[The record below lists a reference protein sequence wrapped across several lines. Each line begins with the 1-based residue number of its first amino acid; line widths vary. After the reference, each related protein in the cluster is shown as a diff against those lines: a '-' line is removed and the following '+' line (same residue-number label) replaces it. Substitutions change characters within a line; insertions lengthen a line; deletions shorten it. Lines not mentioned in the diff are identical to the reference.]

1 MWERKELKQQAKAKL
16 KLNYWSLVLV
26 SFVFSVVAGGGS
38 SSSSSSSS
46 GSSGS
51 DIFSSAAMEE
61 YLEEILLGAIVLLII
76 ILIVMAIGIAIGLL
90 VFNPLSVGC
99 TKYFI
104 DNEYGTQQLS
114 DMAFAFSSPGYKNIV
129 KTMFFKGL
137 YTFFWSLLFIIPG
150 IVKSYEYRMIP
161 YLIAD
166 NPDLSTDEAFRLSK
180 EMMDGNKM
188 AAFVLDLSFIG
199 WNLLSIFTLGLLSIF
214 YVNPYYNLTCA
225 ELYHTLNLGYNKPA
239 YASSGETFTESTVVD
254 YNDSFAEFEQNNNNN
269 EL

>member
-16 KLNYWSLVLV
+16 KINYWSLVLV
-26 SFVFSVVAGGGS
+26 SFIFSIVSGGGS
-38 SSSSSSSS
+38 SSSSSS
-46 GSSGS
+46 GSDSAGG
-51 DIFSSAAMEE
+51 DIFSSPAMEQ
-61 YLEEILLGAIVLLII
+61 YLEELLLGAAILLII
-76 ILIVMAIGIAIGLL
+76 VLIVMAIGIAISLL

-137 YTFFWSLLFIIPG
+137 YTFLWSLLFVIPG
-150 IVKSYEYRMIP
+150 IVKGYEYRMIP

-166 NPDLSTDEAFRLSK
+166 NPELSTDEAFRLSK

-199 WNLLSIFTLGLLSIF
+199 WNLLSIFTLGLLNIF

-225 ELYHTLNLGYNKPA
+225 ELYHTLNLSHNQPA
-239 YASSGETFTESTVVD
+239 YASSGETVVD
-254 YNDSFAEFEQNNNNN
+254 YNDSFTDAEQNNNDN
-269 EL
+269 E